1 MSTKLPVSVEPDESN
16 LDDNN
21 HLEGF
26 DILDEVKDEGAD
38 ETGKKVDKKKNY
50 YYQRRTILNIQIQVD
65 EIIPAF

>member
-38 ETGKKVDKKKNY
+38 ETGKNFVDKNS
-50 YYQRRTILNIQIQVD
+50 TISKRGGDIKG
-65 EIIPAF
+65 

>member
-1 MSTKLPVSVEPDESN
+1 MNIVFKDMSTKLPVSVEPDESN

-38 ETGKKVDKKKNY
+38 ETGKKVDKKKII
-50 YYQRRTILNIQIQVD
+50 TISA
-65 EIIPAF
+65 ERY

>member
-38 ETGKKVDKKKNY
+38 ETGKKVDKKKLLLSAQNVIKH
-50 YYQRRTILNIQIQVD
+50 QNPGR
-65 EIIPAF
+65 

>member
-1 MSTKLPVSVEPDESN
+1 VSTKLPVSVEPDESN

-38 ETGKKVDKKKNY
+38 ETGKKVDKKKLSLSAQNDIKHSKS
-50 YYQRRTILNIQIQVD
+50 R
-65 EIIPAF
+65 